1 MTETWQ
7 RNDKINISRILSLWL
22 TKFFLKL
29 LAGLEASINMALGFS
44 RSASTWN
51 TKRNKVGHVDTTHF
65 EHEAMDQILR
75 QCPVSRNPQGMTIV
89 TDGEMAKL
97 IEIYENANEWPNG
110 GKRKRWTGNGQV
122 LRPTRDPPLPVRQAP
137 LQKMRKKRSLLRE
150 RKSSTQSAHSSE
162 LRTRTAASNAVRAV
176 TLNTTAKPRDQMT
189 SRTPSISSAT
199 SSPRRG

>member
-7 RNDKINISRILSLWL
+7 TNDKINISRILSLWL

-75 QCPVSRNPQGMTIV
+75 QCPVSRNPRDDHRHWRR
-89 TDGEMAKL
+89 DGQAH
-97 IEIYENANEWPNG
+97 
-110 GKRKRWTGNGQV
+110 
-122 LRPTRDPPLPVRQAP
+122 RD
-137 LQKMRKKRSLLRE
+137 LRE
-150 RKSSTQSAHSSE
+150 CQR
-162 LRTRTAASNAVRAV
+162 
-176 TLNTTAKPRDQMT
+176 MT
-189 SRTPSISSAT
+189 
-199 SSPRRG
+199 